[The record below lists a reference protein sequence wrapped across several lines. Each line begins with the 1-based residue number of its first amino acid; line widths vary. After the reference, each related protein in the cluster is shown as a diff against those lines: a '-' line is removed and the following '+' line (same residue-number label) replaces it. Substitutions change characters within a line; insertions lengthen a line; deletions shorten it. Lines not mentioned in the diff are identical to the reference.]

1 MAQRV
6 GIPGRV
12 LAAVV
17 MAVLLV
23 AGIFVFGRISDDENL
38 AKVLTVAWFGAMF
51 AAWVLLGLRRRELAL
66 PLGVGFVVVSALA
79 FVFVALPSVRGKT
92 VDERVAVGTPRAQA
106 PARGDAR
113 PRGNVELARGS
124 FSPVAHGGSGD
135 AAVVRLAEG
144 GRVLTL
150 TSFSTASGPDLRVY
164 LATGDPAGGGE
175 LGDFEDLG
183 GLKGN
188 KGNQQYEIPGGL
200 DLDRY
205 STVVVWCRA
214 FSVPFTSAPLER
226 S

>member
-12 LAAVV
+12 LATIV

-23 AGIFVFGRISDDENL
+23 AGVFVFGRISDDENL
-38 AKVLTVAWFGAMF
+38 AKVLTVAWFGALF
-51 AAWVLLGLRRRELAL
+51 AAWLMVGFRRRELAL

-79 FVFVALPSVRGKT
+79 FVFVALPSMRSKT
-92 VDERVAVGTPRAQA
+92 VNERVAVGTPQARA
-106 PARGDAR
+106 PAKPGAR
-113 PRGNVELARGS
+113 PRGNLELARGS
-124 FSPVAHGGSGD
+124 FSPVAHNGSGE
-135 AAVVRLAEG
+135 AAVVRLAG
-144 GRVLTL
+144 GRRVLTL
-150 TSFSTASGPDLRVY
+150 TSFSTASGPDLRLY
-164 LATGDPAGGGE
+164 ISTGDPADGD

-188 KGNQQYEIPGGL
+188 RGNQQYDVPRAL
-200 DLDRY
+200 DLGRY

-214 FSVPFTSAPLER
+214 FSVPFTSAPLAR

>member
-17 MAVLLV
+17 MVVLLV
-23 AGIFVFGRISDDENL
+23 AGVFVFGRISDDENL
-38 AKVLTVAWFGAMF
+38 AKVLTLAWFGAMF
-51 AAWVLLGLRRRELAL
+51 AAWVVLGLRRRELAL
-66 PLGVGFVVVSALA
+66 PLAVGFVVVSVLA
-79 FVFVALPSVRGKT
+79 FIFVALPSVRGKT
-92 VDERVAVGTPRAQA
+92 VHERVAVGTPQA
-106 PARGDAR
+106 EVSAARDTP
-113 PRGNVELARGS
+113 PRRNVELAHGS
-124 FSPVAHGGSGD
+124 FSPVAHGGSGT
-135 AAVVRLAEG
+135 AAVVRLARG

-164 LATGDPAGGGE
+164 LATGDPADGGE

-188 KGNQQYEIPGGL
+188 EGDQQYEVPGGL
-200 DLDRY
+200 DLDRF

-214 FSVPFTSAPLER
+214 FSVPFTSAPLAR